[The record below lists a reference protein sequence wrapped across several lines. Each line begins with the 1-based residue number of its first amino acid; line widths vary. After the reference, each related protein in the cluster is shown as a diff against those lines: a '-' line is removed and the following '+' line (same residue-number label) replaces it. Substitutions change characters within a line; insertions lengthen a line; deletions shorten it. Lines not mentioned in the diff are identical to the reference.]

1 MPGSVQFI
9 SIRRSTLKRITIITT
24 LFIFFLCSAFSFC
37 YATSSQAPG
46 DSLKGTLI
54 ADKKEKK
61 EEKIEKLEEKL
72 KGLKEDKE
80 KIEKEIKDTEKE
92 LKELRHHHKK
102 S

>member
-1 MPGSVQFI
+1 MSGSVQFI
-9 SIRRSTLKRITIITT
+9 SFRRFTLKKITVITT

-46 DSLKGTLI
+46 NSLKGTLI

-72 KGLKEDKE
+72 KGLKEDKD
-80 KIEKEIKDTEKE
+80 KIEKDIKDTEKE
-92 LKELRHHHKK
+92 LKELKHHHKK